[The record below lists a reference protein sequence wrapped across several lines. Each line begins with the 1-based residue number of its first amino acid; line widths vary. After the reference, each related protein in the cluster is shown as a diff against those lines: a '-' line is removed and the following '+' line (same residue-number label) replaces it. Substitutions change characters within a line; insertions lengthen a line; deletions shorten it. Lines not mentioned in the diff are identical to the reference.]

1 MRKVV
6 FSFLILV
13 FLFSA
18 CTKKAESP
26 FSPEIKPRA
35 VLEISMQYEP
45 VVFIYNWLFDSWCID
60 NCVILLE
67 TNGVG
72 GNINFMKAEMMYQGV
87 VYATKNFAE
96 NYNFDPRESM
106 YGCDFDC
113 TIYEYD
119 KMKIT
124 VQGVDNN
131 GYTINASKTF
141 DVYYQ

>member
-1 MRKVV
+1 MRKLII
-6 FSFLILV
+6 SFLILV
-13 FLFSA
+13 FIFSA
-18 CTKKAESP
+18 CKKNVESP
-26 FSPEIKPRA
+26 FSPEILPRA

-67 TNGVG
+67 TNGVS
-72 GNINFMKAEMMYQGV
+72 GNISFIKAEMMYQGV

-96 NYNFDPRESM
+96 NYNFNAHESM

-113 TIYEYD
+113 TNYEYD
-119 KMKIT
+119 EMKIT
-124 VQGVDNN
+124 VQGTDNN
-131 GYTINASKTF
+131 DYTINVSKTF